1 MKLIDRIIT
10 LLLLVILAPIALV
23 VVTTLIVNWDRL
35 PEVGETAAGY
45 GVQAVE
51 LAFLCG
57 RLLVV
62 IGVAAAIAL
71 GIRWGLRWWHNYN
84 QQRDGSHHLRT
95 YKVVD
100 PVTGQK
106 VKILVN
112 PDLMVT
118 PALAVGSCGVREL
131 GTLAPELYAAHA
143 QQRAMVA
150 SWQAR
155 VPGDEAIMT
164 SNGSMYRM
172 GGLGGSAK
180 PTVERPQQL
189 ALPEPRI
196 VGDEQAP
203 PAEPMQLGDALRS
216 SSPDQFVLGQNLE
229 SGTTAIWRPRDHLNL
244 GVFGVSGT
252 GKTKSTGFEVM
263 LLAARHGYHVVCLD
277 PKGGA
282 DFGSFAEYVEWQPT
296 DSYTFADQVA
306 ALHKVHSERHAI
318 MRQRQVGEWRALGQ
332 YAGPE
337 IIVVL
342 EEFGTIREEIDASKG
357 GARKL
362 EAIDHTIEMMFR
374 LARMTGFHFVVIDQA
389 PEKLHPV
396 VRGGCK
402 LRLAYHMDTSSA
414 GVLKEYE
421 ATALPPVGAF
431 MISRRQYQS
440 WNCDAH
446 LPQLLQRLPPFQ
458 HQRLLPPPAEQGT
471 ERPTDRT
478 ERPNAVPNATERTS
492 PEVANDRTPPNAPNG
507 GEGAAPVPPLPE
519 PPFDVRSAPKR
530 DLIFWWRDHYPT
542 GSQAEFRTWLADH
555 GGAIA
560 KGYISDTFALWASE
574 QATKVPAN
582 TTLDQLRAQGLPIS
596 FQGAGGS
603 IIGWNDKDKE

>member
-10 LLLLVILAPIALV
+10 ILLLVILAPIALV
-23 VVTTLIVNWDRL
+23 VVATLIVNWDRL
-35 PEVGETAAGY
+35 PAVGEAAADY
-45 GVQAVE
+45 AVQAVE

-57 RLLVV
+57 RVLLVM
-62 IGVAAAIAL
+62 GVLAAIAV
-71 GIRWGLRWWHNYN
+71 GARYGLRWMHNYN

-118 PALAVGSCGVREL
+118 PALAVGGHGVREL
-131 GTLAPELYAAHA
+131 GTLQPELYAAHA

-155 VPGDEAIMT
+155 TPGDEAIMS
-164 SNGSMYRM
+164 SNGSTYRT

-180 PTVERPQQL
+180 PTVERPERL
-189 ALPEPRI
+189 ALPAPRI
-196 VGDEQAP
+196 VGDEQAQP

-216 SSPDQFVLGQNLE
+216 SNPDQFVLGQNSE
-229 SGTTAIWRPRDHLNL
+229 SGTTAIWQPREHLNM

-252 GKTKSTGFEVM
+252 GKTKSSGFQTI
-263 LLAARHGYHVVCLD
+263 LLAARHGYHVVVLD

-282 DFGSFAEYVEWQPT
+282 DFGPFAQYVEWQPT

-306 ALHKVHSERHAI
+306 ALYQVHADRHQL
-318 MRQRQVGEWRALGQ
+318 MRDRQVGEWRALGPH
-332 YAGPE
+332 AGPE
-337 IIVVL
+337 IVVVL
-342 EEFGTIREEIDASKG
+342 EEFGTIREEIAASKG

-362 EAIDHTIEMMFR
+362 EAVDHTIEMMFR

-402 LRLAYHMDTSSA
+402 LRLAYHLDISSA
-414 GVLKEYE
+414 SVLKEYE
-421 ATALPPVGAF
+421 ATALPPVGEF
-431 MISRRQYQS
+431 MISRRQYQA
-440 WNCDAH
+440 WNCDTH

-458 HQRLLPPPAEQGT
+458 HQRLLPPPANAGEGSSQGSSQ
-471 ERPTDRT
+471 PVHG
-478 ERPNAVPNATERTS
+478 AVHGQFMGSS
-492 PEVANDRTPPNAPNG
+492 PEVAPPPS
-507 GEGAAPVPPLPE
+507 PVNTTTNTLPE
-519 PPFDVRSAPKR
+519 TVDGWYEWTLDSYLQAHPELLQLDARGRGMGVSALAAAMAAENGKDIDAMKGTASEVAKRLRTEIGFVGGHGTVFAADDTGGKKRSA
-530 DLIFWWRDHYPT
+530 
-542 GSQAEFRTWLADH
+542 
-555 GGAIA
+555 
-560 KGYISDTFALWASE
+560 
-574 QATKVPAN
+574 
-582 TTLDQLRAQGLPIS
+582 
-596 FQGAGGS
+596 
-603 IIGWNDKDKE
+603 

>member
-1 MKLIDRIIT
+1 MKLIDRLISI
-10 LLLLVILAPIALV
+10 LMLVILAPIALV
-23 VVTTLIVNWDRL
+23 TIATLIVNWDRL
-35 PEVGETAAGY
+35 PEVGETVAGY

-57 RLLVV
+57 RLVLV
-62 IGVAAAIAL
+62 IGVAAAIAI
-71 GIRWGLRWWHNYN
+71 GIRYGLRWWHNYN

-100 PVTGQK
+100 PVTGQR

-118 PALAVGSCGVREL
+118 PALAVGNHGVREL
-131 GTLAPELYAAHA
+131 GALPAELYAAHA

-155 VPGDEAIMT
+155 VPGDDAIVT
-164 SNGSMYRM
+164 ANGSMYRM

-180 PTVERPQQL
+180 PRLERPEQL
-189 ALPEPRI
+189 ALPESRI
-196 VGDEQAP
+196 VGEEQA
-203 PAEPMQLGDALRS
+203 AEPMLLGDALRQS
-216 SSPDQFVLGQNLE
+216 NPEQFVLGQNSE
-229 SGTTAIWRPRDHLNL
+229 SGTTAIWQPREHLNL

-252 GKTKSTGFEVM
+252 GKTKSTGFQTM
-263 LLAARHGYHVVCLD
+263 LLAARHGYHVVVLD

-282 DFGSFAEYVEWQPT
+282 DFGPFAEYVEWQPT
-296 DSYTFADQVA
+296 DSYTFADQLN
-306 ALHKVHSERHAI
+306 ALYQVHAERHAI

-332 YAGPE
+332 HAGPE
-337 IIVVL
+337 IVVVL
-342 EEFGTIREEIDASKG
+342 EEFGTIREEIAMEKG

-362 EAIDHTIEMMFR
+362 EGIDHTVEMMFR
-374 LARMTGFHFVVIDQA
+374 WARMTGFHFVVIDQA

-402 LRLAYHMDTSSA
+402 LRLAYHLDISSA
-414 GVLKEYE
+414 SVLKEYE

-440 WNCDAH
+440 WNCDTH
-446 LPQLLQRLPPFQ
+446 LPQLLQRLPPFP
-458 HQRLLPPPAEQGT
+458 HQRLLPPPAEQPTERPNGAPNGT
-471 ERPTDRT
+471 ERP
-478 ERPNAVPNATERTS
+478 S
-492 PEVANDRTPPNAPNG
+492 PEVANDRTAPNAPNE
-507 GEGAAPVPPLPE
+507 GEGSAPIPPLPE

-542 GSQAEFRTWLADH
+542 GSQAEFRTWLADR
-555 GGAIA
+555 GGTIA
-560 KGYISDTFALWASE
+560 KGYISDTFALWADM
-574 QATKVPAN
+574 QAPKVAEN
-582 TTLDQLRAQGLPIS
+582 MTLEQLRAAGLPFG
-596 FQGAGGS
+596 FQGSGGTT
-603 IIGWNDKDKE
+603 IGWNDKE